1 VPDDQAEVRRL
12 WPAPGTGP
20 LNDDD
25 LRAAYA
31 VPDDRP
37 MLRVNFVSSV
47 DGAVTLDGRSGG
59 LGDAADRR
67 VFGLLR
73 VACDAVLVGA
83 GTVRVEGY
91 GPMSLPARLRK
102 LRPGQDDPV
111 LVVVSRRLDLDP
123 SHPLFTQADR
133 RPVLITTEAQRDD
146 PRFAAAADVLGCGH
160 DEVDLAAA
168 LPELHRRG
176 LTHILCEGGPHLF
189 GTLAAADL
197 VDELCL
203 TFAPKLVGSGPGRIT
218 AGPPFAVRS
227 LALAHVLA
235 AGDELLLRYTRP
247 TR

>member
-1 VPDDQAEVRRL
+1 VPDDQAAVRRL
-12 WPAPGTGP
+12 WPAPDTSP
-20 LNDDD
+20 LDDD
-25 LRAAYA
+25 ALLAAYA

-37 MLRVNFVSSV
+37 TLRVNFVSSV
-47 DGAVTLDGRSGG
+47 DGAVTLEGRSGG

-91 GPMSLPARLRK
+91 GPMGLPARLRK
-102 LRPGQDDPV
+102 LRPAQDDPV
-111 LVVVSRRLDLDP
+111 LVVVSRRLDLEP
-123 SHPLFTQADR
+123 SHPLFTQAAR
-133 RPVLITTEAQRDD
+133 RPVLITTEARRDD
-146 PRFAAAADVLGCGH
+146 PRFAAAADVLGYGQ
-160 DEVDLAAA
+160 DQVDLAAA
-168 LPELHRRG
+168 LAELHRRG

-218 AGPPFAVRS
+218 AGPPFAVHS
-227 LALAHVLA
+227 LDLALVLA

-247 TR
+247 TS